1 MQDRKDAGQDE
12 CRTEMMQNRTDAGQK
27 WCRTGQMQGRND
39 AEQDGCRAVQMYD
52 RTDAGTNI
60 QYSSHYRWWFLQSG
74 SVTRFFCNFISLI
87 QPIWASDKQV
97 KMVSIKN

>member
-27 WCRTGQMQGRND
+27 WCRTGRMQGRND

-52 RTDAGTNI
+52 RTDAGIFNI
-60 QYSSHYRWWFLQSG
+60 HLIIDGGSYKVAVSRDFL
-74 SVTRFFCNFISLI
+74 TILFH
-87 QPIWASDKQV
+87 
-97 KMVSIKN
+97 